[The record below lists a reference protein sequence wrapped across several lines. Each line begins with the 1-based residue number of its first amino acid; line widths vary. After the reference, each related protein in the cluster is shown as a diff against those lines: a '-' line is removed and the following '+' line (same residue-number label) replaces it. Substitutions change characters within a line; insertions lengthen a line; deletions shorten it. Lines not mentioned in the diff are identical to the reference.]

1 MIAIKKVNKP
11 TYFVFENEQ
20 FLFATEDN
28 DELLRFLG
36 DEFDVDF
43 TTGWSADEVTL
54 KIRKVKECSNLQ

>member
-1 MIAIKKVNKP
+1 MITIKKVTKP
-11 TYFVFENEQ
+11 TYYVFENEQ

-28 DELLRFLG
+28 DALLRFLG

-54 KIRKVKECSNLQ
+54 KIGKEKDGFYNN

>member
-28 DELLRFLG
+28 DALLRFLG
-36 DEFDVDF
+36 DEFDVDY

-54 KIRKVKECSNLQ
+54 KIRKEKDGTNIS

>member
-43 TTGWSADEVTL
+43 TTGWSADEETL
-54 KIRKVKECSNLQ
+54 KIRKDKECSNLQ